1 VSQPAPADLSSPVAV
16 HTVLAAPTQPLPQ
29 LNRRIPEI
37 DGLRGVAIALIVI
50 YHVWMNRVSGG
61 VDAFF
66 LLSGFLI
73 TMSLVRS
80 ASRGRIRLGAYY
92 SRIARRITPP
102 ALLVLVGV
110 VILTL
115 WWLPQS
121 RWRGT
126 LGDVTATAL
135 YVVNWH
141 LAENSVD
148 YLASRLAASPVQHY
162 WSLAVQAQFYLV
174 WPLLIGAAT
183 WVASRLGVSRRR
195 AVAIVLGIVFASSLT
210 YSVYRTAVNQTYT
223 YFDTVARLWEF
234 ALGGLVV
241 LALPYLRPGRRL
253 AVVLGWAGLAGLAV
267 CGLVFRGGNEF
278 PGWAA
283 LWPTLAASLLIVTA
297 GTGNPY
303 GADRLLRS
311 GPLRWLGGLSYALY
325 LWHWPLLICYLTVT
339 GSTTAS
345 LRGGVL
351 LILGSLV
358 LAMATKWL
366 AEDRLQ
372 ASGIGQRTVRGGFV
386 LAASA
391 VVVALITTAAWGAYI
406 ERLAQQQDRMDEAA
420 FVPTVPV
427 PPGGGPPPPGLVL
440 GPYPGAL
447 HAAYGGDLPDLP
459 YRPGPLNVREDHP
472 GELYPG
478 CHQNQEDS
486 EPIICEIGPGGTGP
500 TIAVV
505 GGSRAQHW
513 LPTLEVLAKQHGW
526 RILAITKSGCLF
538 TFAEQYESCM
548 EWNRRVFAEL
558 LRLRPDAVFTTGTR
572 VSRDG
577 ENLPTGYLERWRAL
591 DAAGIP
597 VLAVRDVPRPLVD
610 VPDCVELHGP
620 MSPECGSPASQFGLD
635 DPPPLTGR
643 TDVPDNVTLI
653 DLTPLLCPDGYCAPV
668 IGNVLVY
675 HDNSHLTATYA
686 RTLAPFLGAAI
697 LEATGWEPRP
707 SSSAPATPLP
717 GP

>member
-1 VSQPAPADLSSPVAV
+1 VSQPAPADLSPPVAG
-16 HTVLAAPTQPLPQ
+16 HTVLTGPTRPLPQ
-29 LNRRIPEI
+29 LGTRIPEI

-73 TMSLVRS
+73 TMSLTRS
-80 ASRGRIRLGAYY
+80 AGRGRIRLAAYY

-110 VILTL
+110 VLLAL

-121 RWRGT
+121 RWQGII
-126 LGDVTATAL
+126 GDVTATAL

-141 LAENSVD
+141 LAESSVD
-148 YLASRLAASPVQHY
+148 YLASRYAASPVQHY

-174 WPLLIGAAT
+174 WPLLIGAAA
-183 WVASRLGVSRRR
+183 WVASRVGVPRRR
-195 AVAIVLGIVFASSLT
+195 AVATALVIVFAASLA
-210 YSVYRTAVNQTYT
+210 YSVHRTAANQTYT

-234 ALGGLVV
+234 ALGGLVL
-241 LALPYLRPGRRL
+241 LALPYLRPDRRL
-253 AVVLGWAGLAGLAV
+253 AVALGWVGLAGLAI
-267 CGLVFRGGNEF
+267 CGLVFRAGSEF

-297 GTGNPY
+297 GTGSPY

-311 GPLRWLGGLSYALY
+311 RPLRWLGGLSYALY

-339 GSTTAS
+339 GSTAAS

-351 LILGSLV
+351 LIVGSLV

-372 ASGIGQRTVRGGFV
+372 ASGLGQRTVRGGFV
-386 LAASA
+386 LATSA
-391 VVVALITTAAWGAYI
+391 VVLVLATTAAWAAYI
-406 ERLAQQQDRMDEAA
+406 GQLAERQTGAGEAA

-427 PPGGGPPPPGLVL
+427 PPGGGTPPPGLVL

-447 HAAYGGDLPDLP
+447 HAAYGGELPDLP
-459 YRPGPLNVREDHP
+459 YRPGPLSVRDDRA

-478 CHQNQEDS
+478 CHQNQQDS
-486 EPIICEIGPGGTGP
+486 EPIVCEIGPGGTGP

-513 LPTLEVLAKQHGW
+513 LPTLEVLAEQHGW

-538 TFAEQYESCM
+538 TLAEQYESCM
-548 EWNRRVFAEL
+548 EWNRRVFGEL

-591 DAAGIP
+591 EAAGIP

-610 VPDCVELHGP
+610 VPDCVEVHGP
-620 MSPECGSPASQFGLD
+620 TSPRCGSPAAQFGLD
-635 DPPPLTGR
+635 DPPPLARR
-643 TDVPDNVTLI
+643 TDVPRSVTLI
-653 DLTPLLCPDGYCAPV
+653 DLTPLLCPDAYCPPV

-697 LEATGWEPRP
+697 LEATGWEPGAP
-707 SSSAPATPLP
+707 AVSAPTTPP
-717 GP
+717 A